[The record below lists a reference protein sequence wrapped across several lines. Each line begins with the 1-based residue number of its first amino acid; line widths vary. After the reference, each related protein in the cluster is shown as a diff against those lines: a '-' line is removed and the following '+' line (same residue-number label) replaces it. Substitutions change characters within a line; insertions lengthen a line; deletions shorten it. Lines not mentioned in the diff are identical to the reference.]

1 MKIPGPLTKAA
12 VLQSISGKTTVFHR
26 ECPRGQLCETKQAG
40 AHGNTGMMT
49 MTLRL
54 TTSALALAL
63 ALTLGAAG
71 AQVLDAAV
79 DGSPAGLDPHLITA
93 FNSFQIVNGTIYE
106 GLTTID
112 KDLRIV
118 PGLAQS
124 WTMTPDGKVYT
135 FKLVSGAT
143 FHDGAAMTAD
153 DVVASLNRVVSRDI
167 ASPLAS
173 RLAAMDKAVA
183 RDASTVDVTLKEPS
197 APFLTALASI
207 AIVPKAFET
216 NKEGLQRQPMG
227 TGPFKF
233 KEWQPNSFIE
243 LSRHA
248 AYWNKA
254 QPKLDGVKFT
264 IIPESATRQV
274 GISSGQ
280 FAILPNIDAATA
292 LQLKGRPN
300 VKISET
306 MELAYTLV
314 GMNTAKPP
322 FDNAKVREALNYALN
337 RQEIVQ
343 AALFGAGV
351 PGGPLSPA
359 LKDWAVD
366 VATFPCFTPS
376 ASKAQDLLKAAGIT
390 QPVTVTLL
398 VLPRQDIKD
407 IAQVVQA
414 QLNKAGFKAELKIP
428 ELGQFVQDWRNSNFD
443 AFVSTNAGSVDPDD
457 YFFRTFRTGGSTNV
471 FKYSNPEVDK
481 LLDSARIESDHGA
494 RKASYAR
501 VQSLLSCD
509 GPAAF
514 MTYGQLFTAMRTN
527 VQGFDIM
534 ANRSLL
540 TLGNTMLAR

>member
-1 MKIPGPLTKAA
+1 MAFRF
-12 VLQSISGKTTVFHR
+12 TV
-26 ECPRGQLCETKQAG
+26 
-40 AHGNTGMMT
+40 
-49 MTLRL
+49 
-54 TTSALALAL
+54 SALALAF
-63 ALTLGAAG
+63 ALGSAQ
-71 AQVLDAAV
+71 AQVLEAAV
-79 DGSPAGLDPHLITA
+79 DGSPAGLDPHIITA

-124 WTMTPDGKVYT
+124 WTIAADGKSYV
-135 FKLVSGAT
+135 FKLVAGAT
-143 FHDGAAMTAD
+143 FHDGTPMTAD
-153 DVVASLNRVVSRDI
+153 DVVASLNRVASKDI

-173 RLAAMDKAVA
+173 RLAALDKAVA
-183 RDASTVDVTLKEPS
+183 KDAGTVEVTLKEAS

-216 NKEGLQRQPMG
+216 NKDGLQRQPVG

-243 LSRHA
+243 LSKHA
-248 AYWNKA
+248 GYWNKA
-254 QPKLDGVKFT
+254 QPRLDGVKFN

-280 FAILPNIDAATA
+280 YSILPNIDAATA
-292 LQLKGRPN
+292 LQLRGRPN

-306 MELAYTLV
+306 LELAYTLV
-314 GMNTAKPP
+314 GMNTSKPP

-359 LKDWAVD
+359 LKDWAVS
-366 VATFPCFTPS
+366 TTSFPCFTPS
-376 ASKAQDLLKAAGIT
+376 AAKAQELLKAAGFT
-390 QPVTVTLL
+390 QPVAVTLL
-398 VLPRQDIKD
+398 VLPRQDIRD

-471 FKYSNPEVDK
+471 FKYSNAEVDA
-481 LLDSARIESDHGA
+481 LLDSARAEIDKA
-494 RKASYAR
+494 KRKTAYDR
-501 VQSLLSCD
+501 VQALLSCD

-514 MTYGQLFTAMRTN
+514 MTYGQLFTAMRTS
-527 VQGFDIM
+527 VQGFDII
-534 ANRSLL
+534 ANRSLA
-540 TLGNTMLAR
+540 TLADTSLAR

>member
-1 MKIPGPLTKAA
+1 M
-12 VLQSISGKTTVFHR
+12 
-26 ECPRGQLCETKQAG
+26 
-40 AHGNTGMMT
+40 N
-49 MTLRL
+49 LRL
-54 TTSALALAL
+54 TASVFALALS
-63 ALTLGAAG
+63 LGTAQ
-71 AQVLDAAV
+71 AQVLEAAV

-106 GLTTID
+106 GLTAID

-143 FHDGAAMTAD
+143 FHDGSAMTAD
-153 DVVASLNRVVSRDI
+153 DVVASLNRVVSKDI

-183 RDASTVDVTLKEPS
+183 KDAATVEVTLKEPS

-207 AIVPKAFET
+207 AIVPKAFEA
-216 NKEGLQRQPMG
+216 NKDGLQRQPVG
-227 TGPFKF
+227 TGPFRF

-243 LSRHA
+243 LSKHA
-248 AYWNKA
+248 AYWNKT

-280 FAILPNIDAATA
+280 YAILPNIDAATA

-314 GMNTAKPP
+314 GMNTSKPP

-359 LKDWAVD
+359 LKDWASD
-366 VATFPCFTPS
+366 VSTFPCFTPS
-376 ASKAQDLLKAAGIT
+376 AAKAQELLKAAGIT
-390 QPVTVTLL
+390 QPVAVTLL

-457 YFFRTFRTGGSTNV
+457 YFFRTFRSGGSTNV
-471 FKYSNPEVDK
+471 FKYANPEVDT
-481 LLDSARIESDHGA
+481 LLDSARIESNQAA
-494 RKASYAR
+494 RKASYAK

-514 MTYGQLFTAMRTN
+514 MTYGQLFTAMRSN

-540 TLGNTMLAR
+540 TLGSTSLAR